1 MLDCRME
8 TGLSQIKPMVNL
20 SHGGGITNPSNEH
33 PMNIGRERLPPP
45 FTVRG
50 RTPLSPVAGKSAI
63 ITGEGAMPCPV
74 RLLLGATADFRR
86 A

>member
-1 MLDCRME
+1 ME

-20 SHGGGITNPSNEH
+20 SHGDDITNPSNEH
-33 PMNIGRERLPPP
+33 PMNIGRERLPP

-50 RTPLSPVAGKSAI
+50 RTPISPVAGKSAI
-63 ITGEGAMPCPV
+63 ITGERTMPCPV
-74 RLLLGATADFRR
+74 RLLLGATADFSR